1 MKVITFGRNDN
12 NDVIIN
18 DQFVGR
24 NHCQIVEDNGKFL
37 VVDLNSTNGTFV
49 NGKRI
54 AGQQLL
60 SISDEVRIGQTTL
73 NWQTYFRQSP
83 APSPT
88 PAPIPSP
95 EPSSMGSN
103 KQKTI
108 VIISIA
114 LVLAIGGIIAY
125 FLLQPSTKHASVLPY
140 DIMAVMSVN
149 LHSLQKQTGLTH
161 DDLSQLM
168 RNLEAEVF
176 NNRINMNNSG
186 IKYSAPSYAFVENID
201 IQTENI
207 SYGLVLPLSNQQQFR
222 DFVLNIVERSAMELK
237 TSNDIQ
243 YISEEHVFVGFDKD
257 KCLCYVST
265 AIDDYQLEN
274 RGLELL
280 KQDVSA
286 SGKKTKLFS
295 RLNNNPISCVI
306 SVEGCVRELS
316 KIEEFRNTWN
326 NLGLDV
332 ENSYFALSLV
342 AQNNGME
349 IILNSIDNKNIVR
362 NNVLREIKGTQL
374 SRFHSD
380 DMLFTTMNANGSALL
395 REIMTSLPPQTKA
408 DVLDVLDEG
417 KKQTI
422 DYERII
428 NAINGDVYLSIPRS
442 NTKDIV
448 FMAEIPSTNELEY
461 SVRDIQDEF
470 AYHNYR
476 IFNNLFNQ
484 VEKNKDFLCL
494 RYNYTYQPS
503 AQSSQM
509 QYQSDIRGKFMY
521 ISVNVN
527 PLLRELERKSDLRDI
542 MPFLRCTK
550 KVSASASETD
560 LTLKLEMLQN
570 WQYVFNNLN
579 IQQ

>member
-54 AGQQLL
+54 AGQQQL

-73 NWQTYFRQSP
+73 NWQTYFRQFP
-83 APSPT
+83 TPSPVPT
-88 PAPIPSP
+88 PVPSP
-95 EPSSMGSN
+95 EPSLIGVR

-108 VIISIA
+108 VIICIA

-140 DIMAVMSVN
+140 DMMAVMSVN

-161 DDLSQLM
+161 DDLSLLM

-243 YISEEHVFVGFDKD
+243 YISEEHVFVGFDQD
-257 KCLCYVST
+257 KCLCYVSRS
-265 AIDDYQLEN
+265 IDDYQLEN

-286 SGKKTKLFS
+286 SGKKSKLFS
-295 RLNNNPISCVI
+295 CLNNNPISCVI
-306 SVEGCVRELS
+306 SVEGCVRELN
-316 KIEEFRNTWN
+316 KIDEFRNTWN
-326 NLGLDV
+326 NLGLDA

-395 REIMTSLPPQTKA
+395 REIMASLPPQTKA

-417 KKQTI
+417 KRQTI

-428 NAINGDVYLSIPRS
+428 NAINGDVYMSIPRS
-442 NTKDIV
+442 NTNDIV

-570 WQYVFNNLN
+570 WQYVLNNLN

>member
-265 AIDDYQLEN
+265 AIDDYQLESYYKQFFH
-274 RGLELL
+274 L
-280 KQDVSA
+280 KSH
-286 SGKKTKLFS
+286 S
-295 RLNNNPISCVI
+295 
-306 SVEGCVRELS
+306 LS
-316 KIEEFRNTWN
+316 
-326 NLGLDV
+326 
-332 ENSYFALSLV
+332 
-342 AQNNGME
+342 
-349 IILNSIDNKNIVR
+349 
-362 NNVLREIKGTQL
+362 
-374 SRFHSD
+374 
-380 DMLFTTMNANGSALL
+380 
-395 REIMTSLPPQTKA
+395 
-408 DVLDVLDEG
+408 
-417 KKQTI
+417 
-422 DYERII
+422 
-428 NAINGDVYLSIPRS
+428 
-442 NTKDIV
+442 
-448 FMAEIPSTNELEY
+448 
-461 SVRDIQDEF
+461 
-470 AYHNYR
+470 
-476 IFNNLFNQ
+476 
-484 VEKNKDFLCL
+484 
-494 RYNYTYQPS
+494 
-503 AQSSQM
+503 
-509 QYQSDIRGKFMY
+509 Y
-521 ISVNVN
+521 ISTQ
-527 PLLRELERKSDLRDI
+527 E
-542 MPFLRCTK
+542 
-550 KVSASASETD
+550 
-560 LTLKLEMLQN
+560 
-570 WQYVFNNLN
+570 
-579 IQQ
+579 

>member
-24 NHCQIVEDNGKFL
+24 NHCQIVENDGKFL

-54 AGQQLL
+54 TGQQPL
-60 SISDEVRIGQTTL
+60 SMSDEIRIGQTTL
-73 NWQTYFRQSP
+73 NWQTYFRQSS

-88 PAPIPSP
+88 PDPIPSP
-95 EPSSMGSN
+95 EPSPKGGS

-108 VIISIA
+108 VIICIA

-125 FLLQPSTKHASVLPY
+125 FLLQPSTKHASVLPR
-140 DIMAVMSVN
+140 DMMAVMSVN
-149 LHSLQKQTGLTH
+149 PRALLKQTGVTQN
-161 DDLSQLM
+161 DLSRLM
-168 RNLEAEVF
+168 GKLETEVF
-176 NNRINMNNSG
+176 NNRVNMNSSG
-186 IKYSAPSYAFVENID
+186 IKYSAPSYAFIENVD
-201 IQTENI
+201 IRMENA
-207 SYGLVLPLSNQQQFR
+207 SWGLVLPLSNQQQFR
-222 DFVLNIVERSAMELK
+222 DFVLNVIERSAMALR
-237 TSNDIQ
+237 TSDNIQ
-243 YISEEHVFVGFDKD
+243 YIFEDHVFIGFDQD

-265 AIDDYQLEN
+265 GIDDYQLEN

-280 KQDVSA
+280 NQDVSA
-286 SGKKTKLFS
+286 SGKKSKLFS
-295 RLNNNPISCVI
+295 HLNNDPISCVI
-306 SVEGCVRELS
+306 SVEECVRELNR
-316 KIEEFRNTWN
+316 IDDFRTTWN
-326 NLGLDV
+326 NLGFDV
-332 ENSYFALSLV
+332 SNSYIALRLV
-342 AQNNGME
+342 AQNNGLE
-349 IILNSIDNKNIVR
+349 IVASSIDNKNIVR

-417 KKQTI
+417 KRQTI

-442 NTKDIV
+442 NTNDIV

-570 WQYVFNNLN
+570 WQYVLNNY
-579 IQQ
+579 Q